1 MARRNKGVVFL
12 SLGFLLLLIASGW
25 YIFNT
30 VEDENAGKQ
39 AAEIL
44 SKFETLPSTVP
55 SNPDEMETVEPV
67 IKVDGDA
74 FCGKVVIEKVDI
86 ELPIYDEW
94 NYERLKS
101 APCRYMGHIAT
112 NDMIIAGHNYRSHFR
127 NLKYVKVG
135 DKVTF
140 IDVYGIAHNYEVCET
155 VILDGTAVSDMH
167 AGGWDFTL
175 FTCTKGGEQRV
186 TVRCKRKT
194 E

>member
-1 MARRNKGVVFL
+1 MAKRSKGVVFL
-12 SLGFLLLLIASGW
+12 SIGFLLLLIAGGW

-44 SKFETLPSTVP
+44 SKFETVQSIVP
-55 SNPDEMETVEPV
+55 TDPDETENTGPV

-94 NYERLKS
+94 NYDRLKS
-101 APCRYMGHIAT
+101 APCRYTGHIAT

-140 IDVYGIAHNYEVCET
+140 IDAYGIAHDYVVC
-155 VILDGTAVSDMH
+155 
-167 AGGWDFTL
+167 
-175 FTCTKGGEQRV
+175 
-186 TVRCKRKT
+186 
-194 E
+194 